1 MTRSWLDGLLKL
13 NESRASAVSFHETV
27 YLFGGIIS
35 DFGTEES
42 NSVSIYEHDAWVIQ
56 GILSIT

>member
-1 MTRSWLDGLLKL
+1 M
-13 NESRASAVSFHETV
+13 SFHETV

-56 GILSIT
+56 GKSYAFYNTLTIFNEISF

>member
-1 MTRSWLDGLLKL
+1 M
-13 NESRASAVSFHETV
+13 SFHETV

-35 DFGTEES
+35 DFGNVES

-56 GILSIT
+56 GEETIAISAKLKKIKKLL